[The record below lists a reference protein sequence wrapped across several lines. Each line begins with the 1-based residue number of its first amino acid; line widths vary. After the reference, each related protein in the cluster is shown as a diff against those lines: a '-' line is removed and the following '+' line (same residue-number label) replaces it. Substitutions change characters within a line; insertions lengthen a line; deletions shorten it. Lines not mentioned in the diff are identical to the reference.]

1 MAKQILHG
9 EESRQAILR
18 GVNILADAVKVT
30 LGPKGRNVVIEKKFG
45 SPTIT
50 KDGVTVAKE
59 IELRDAQEN
68 MGAQMVREVASKTSD
83 VAGDGTTTATVLA
96 QAIFR
101 EGVKTVAAGA
111 NPMALKRGIEKAIA
125 VVAGQIDK
133 KTGERGRGELDKLS
147 KPVTGDMIAQV
158 GTISANNDET
168 IGKIIAEAM
177 KKVGK
182 DGVITVEESKTLE
195 TQLEVVEGMQFDR
208 GYLSPYFVTDPER
221 MEVSLDNAYIL
232 IHEKKIS
239 SMKDLLPLLEQIAK
253 SGKPLVIIA
262 EDVEGEALATLVVNK
277 LRGTLQ
283 VAAVKAPG
291 FGDRRKAML
300 DDIATLTGGKSITED
315 LGIKL
320 ENVQVGDLGQ
330 AKKVTID
337 KDNTTIVEGKGKPG
351 GIEGRVKEIRG
362 QIDKTTSDY
371 DREKLQERLAKLV
384 GGVAVIKVGA
394 ATETE
399 MKEKKARVEDAMHA
413 TRAAVEEGIVPGG
426 GVALARSAKAL
437 DSLKLEGDEQ
447 IGVNIVKRA
456 IQEPLRQIAEN
467 AGEEGAIVLAK
478 VLEAKDSNFGYNAF
492 SDEYEDLVK
501 AGVLDPTKVVRTA
514 LQNAGSIAS
523 LMLTTEA
530 LVSEIPEE
538 KKGAP
543 SPGGHGGGMEGMY

>member
-1 MAKQILHG
+1 MAKQIVYG
-9 EESRQAILR
+9 EQSRQAVLR
-18 GVNILADAVKVT
+18 GVNQLADAVKVT
-30 LGPKGRNVVIEKKFG
+30 LGPKGRNVVLDKKFG

-59 IELRDAQEN
+59 IDLKDPLEN

-83 VAGDGTTTATVLA
+83 TAGDGTTTATVLA
-96 QAIFR
+96 QAIYR
-101 EGVKTVAAGA
+101 EGAKNVVAGA
-111 NPMALKRGIEKAIA
+111 NPMDIKRGVERA
-125 VVAGQIDK
+125 VEALTASLK
-133 KTGERGRGELDKLS
+133 SMS
-147 KPVTGDMIAQV
+147 KPVSGNMVAQV

-168 IGKIIAEAM
+168 IGKIIADAM
-177 KKVGK
+177 DKVGK
-182 DGVITVEESKTLE
+182 DGVITVEEARTLE
-195 TQLEVVEGMQFDR
+195 TWLEVVEGMQFDR
-208 GYLSPYFVTDPER
+208 GYLSAYFVTDPER
-221 MEVSLDNAYIL
+221 MEVVLENPVVL

-239 SMKDLLPLLEQIAK
+239 SMKDLLPVLEQVARL
-253 SGKPLVIIA
+253 SRPLLIIA
-262 EDVEGEALATLVVNK
+262 EDIEGEALATLVVNK

-283 VAAVKAPG
+283 AAAVKAPG

-300 DDIATLTGGKSITED
+300 EDIAILTSGRAITED

-320 ENVQVGDLGQ
+320 ESIKLDDLGK

-337 KDNTTIVEGKGKPG
+337 KDNTTIVEGAGNTEA
-351 GIEGRVKEIRG
+351 IQGRVKQIRA
-362 QIDKTTSDY
+362 QIEDTTSDY

-413 TRAAVEEGIVPGG
+413 TKAAVEEGIVPGG
-426 GVALARSAKAL
+426 GVALIRASKAL
-437 DSLKLEGDEQ
+437 DGLKVDGDEQ

-456 IQEPLRQIAEN
+456 LQEPARQIAEN
-467 AGEEGAIVLAK
+467 AGEEGAIVLGK
-478 VLEAKDSNFGYNAF
+478 IQEAKDPNYGFNAQ
-492 SDEYEDLVK
+492 SGEYEDLVK

-530 LVSEIPEE
+530 LVAEVPEE
-538 KKGAP
+538 KKAPAGAP
-543 SPGGHGGGMEGMY
+543 GGGGMGDMY